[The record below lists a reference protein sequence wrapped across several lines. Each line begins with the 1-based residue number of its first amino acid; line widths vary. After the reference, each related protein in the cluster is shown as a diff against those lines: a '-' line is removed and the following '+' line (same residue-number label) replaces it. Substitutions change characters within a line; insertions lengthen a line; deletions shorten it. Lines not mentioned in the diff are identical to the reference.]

1 LLESPFSKQNNE
13 HNNQQLTQVF
23 PRCGRRGRAGD
34 INAGSPHMAM
44 VVAVAGVVVREV
56 AAGKIIVSI
65 VNINN

>member
-1 LLESPFSKQNNE
+1 
-13 HNNQQLTQVF
+13 
-23 PRCGRRGRAGD
+23 
-34 INAGSPHMAM
+34 MAM

>member
-1 LLESPFSKQNNE
+1 MLESSFSKKS

-23 PRCGRRGRAGD
+23 PQWCGRRGRAGD

-44 VVAVAGVVVREV
+44 VMAVAGVVVGEV
-56 AAGKIIVSI
+56 AARKIIVSI